1 MYKKNI
7 IDTGPAFLGRGFST
21 LRRCQI
27 QVNSSYKQILKGQSL
42 ARWGRPDNGITRN
55 RFLG

>member
-1 MYKKNI
+1 MYIKKI

-27 QVNSSYKQILKGQSL
+27 QVNSSYKQMLKGQIYE
-42 ARWGRPDNGITRN
+42 ITVYFTKWIR
-55 RFLG
+55 